1 MRHVDFSPLYRSTVG
16 FDKLLTMLDSL
27 APTDQSQSYPP
38 YNIERTGETT
48 YRITMA
54 VAGFDETEISIE
66 AREHVLTVKGE
77 KAEDNE
83 AENTEFLYRGIAKR
97 AFERRF
103 QLADH
108 VEVRGASMNNGLL
121 HIDLVREIPEAM
133 KPRSVKIETV
143 AKGSTAQTIEHKTEK
158 DAAEA

>member
-1 MRHVDFSPLYRSTVG
+1 
-16 FDKLLTMLDSL
+16 
-27 APTDQSQSYPP
+27 
-38 YNIERTGETT
+38 
-48 YRITMA
+48 MA

-83 AENTEFLYRGIAKR
+83 AEGTEFLYRGIAKR

-108 VEVRGASMNNGLL
+108 VEVTGASLRNGLL
-121 HIDLVREIPEAM
+121 HVDLVREIPEAM
-133 KPRSVKIETV
+133 KPRRIAIS
-143 AKGSTAQTIEHKTEK
+143 K
-158 DAAEA
+158 DAGASPKQIEAKQA